1 MLHLL
6 HYTSALSLQFKYI
19 IKSKFK
25 FYKSFRDIDSKTNL
39 MIVYIVANSLLIIA
53 WLIST
58 LATKDILDDFH
69 LKDDLEDEYP
79 NIKFDRFKAGDEV
92 ETGIVIE

>member
-1 MLHLL
+1 
-6 HYTSALSLQFKYI
+6 
-19 IKSKFK
+19 
-25 FYKSFRDIDSKTNL
+25 

-53 WLIST
+53 WLTST